1 LLATIAVKDTVNR
14 AYETTMAEGILY
26 EQRMF
31 QALFATEDQTE
42 GMASYIEKR
51 EPQFRD
57 K

>member
-1 LLATIAVKDTVNR
+1 
-14 AYETTMAEGILY
+14 
-26 EQRMF
+26 MF
-31 QALFATEDQTE
+31 LSLFGTESQYE